1 MKVTLGV
8 IGKCKA
14 NSPEG
19 EIIKR
24 YEERMKW
31 SLSIK
36 EKDNSNQ
43 IDEAKFLKSCIGN
56 GAKVVVLD
64 ERGKNMTSPELA
76 QIVEGWMNNGCSEI
90 CFLIGGAD
98 GHLEETRK
106 SADLVL
112 SFGKLTLP
120 HILMRAVLAEQI
132 YRIETIIKRTAQILQ
147 FKIDDFAA
155 LEIAQRSRCT
165 PRIANRLVKRCAD
178 WAIVKADGIITKEI
192 VMDALN
198 ALDIDEL
205 GLDITD
211 RNMLKL
217 MIESFNGG
225 PVGIETLAV
234 ALGEDIRTIEDVY
247 EPYLIQKGFISRAPR
262 GRKVTKLAYQHLGL
276 KIDISQ
282 MSLFE

>member
-132 YRIETIIKRTAQILQ
+132 YRIETII
-147 FKIDDFAA
+147 
-155 LEIAQRSRCT
+155 
-165 PRIANRLVKRCAD
+165 NHH
-178 WAIVKADGIITKEI
+178 
-192 VMDALN
+192 
-198 ALDIDEL
+198 
-205 GLDITD
+205 
-211 RNMLKL
+211 
-217 MIESFNGG
+217 
-225 PVGIETLAV
+225 
-234 ALGEDIRTIEDVY
+234 
-247 EPYLIQKGFISRAPR
+247 PYHK
-262 GRKVTKLAYQHLGL
+262 Y
-276 KIDISQ
+276 
-282 MSLFE
+282 